1 MNLRKGPKILNYIK
15 RNKGGPLSTRQ
26 RFTAEAKVQILREH
40 LENNVKI
47 SELAEKY
54 KVHPGV
60 IQRWKKELFENAID
74 TFSGKHKKLKRNGK
88 TTKEE
93 QLEQKISKMQEV
105 ITELST
111 EVVDLRKKYHGA
123 T

>member
-1 MNLRKGPKILNYIK
+1 MK
-15 RNKGGPLSTRQ
+15 Q
-26 RFTAEAKVQILREH
+26 RRRFSPQEKVRILRDH
-40 LENNVKI
+40 LENQTKI
-47 SELAEKY
+47 SDLSEQY
-54 KVHPGV
+54 NIHPVV
-60 IQRWKKELFENAID
+60 IHRWKKELFENAID